1 MSITDNVFVIKPL
14 SLRYKLALLCLY
26 LGFHK
31 THFSFASQIPA
42 RVSQKG
48 GCMCLCA
55 HSLGQV
61 GCFAAPWTYRGGLQ
75 AKILE
80 WVAVSHPRV
89 PSQPRN
95 EPRCSALQ
103 VDSLPK
109 GQEIWKGERKHIFV
123 FPIPVTMKCNGSS
136 L

>member
-48 GCMCLCA
+48 GCMRLCA

-61 GCFAAPWTYRGGLQ
+61 GCFAAPWTYPWRSSGKNTGVGCRFPPQ
-75 AKILE
+75 GAF
-80 WVAVSHPRV
+80 PT
-89 PSQPRN
+89 
-95 EPRCSALQ
+95 
-103 VDSLPK
+103 
-109 GQEIWKGERKHIFV
+109 QE
-123 FPIPVTMKCNGSS
+123 
-136 L
+136 